1 MTPAVSDK
9 ILTRKSTAQD
19 DELKAHPPNP
29 PQWGNLLDGNFRIEL
44 YAVFTTTDENENK
57 YPPHLNPLPPG
68 ERKIMINLKS

>member
-1 MTPAVSDK
+1 
-9 ILTRKSTAQD
+9 LF
-19 DELKAHPPNP
+19 
-29 PQWGNLLDGNFRIEL
+29 DGIFRIEL